1 MWPIQVTSQQLL
13 LQGGLRSPRR
23 TLQTV
28 WFSFRTGRLCHLRQD
43 RVLMLTPVL
52 WSVWTFI
59 IECLV
64 TWESSQPDGSSQF
77 VRPHLPP
84 PRPGQSWLVTQSF
97 SRSFQP
103 NILRFRNSQ
112 QPFSLTRLLPNQWER
127 LRPELERE
135 RGKRV
140 SKRTEQV
147 RDGDRWEGGKKR
159 QRDKSGLPYLSF
171 SVCPCHGSY
180 TTVQAFFQEI
190 FLLPKKVL
198 LGSVSCNYGLVVP
211 VFPCAVIEN
220 PNQIFGQANKRI
232 LNKI

>member
-159 QRDKSGLPYLSF
+159 ETRV
-171 SVCPCHGSY
+171 VCPTWVSVFVHATAHTQQFKHSFKR
-180 TTVQAFFQEI
+180 FFFYLRRYFWGL
-190 FLLPKKVL
+190 FLATMGWSFRFFHVL
-198 LGSVSCNYGLVVP
+198 L
-211 VFPCAVIEN
+211 
-220 PNQIFGQANKRI
+220 
-232 LNKI
+232 